1 MSEAAFTIDYFAL
14 GLLALFFLAAFYI
27 HSLIEYHTPHL
38 RFSNLI
44 DLNRES
50 KKARRAYFPNRLYQG
65 ALLFLGLAFL
75 DPHFTAAREVLE
87 HKSKKHRTEIPT
99 EGIAIYLLLDRSGS
113 MNQKIETRGFARKG
127 SVSKIDL
134 LKETVEQFI
143 LQRPDDLIGL
153 VAFARIPTVLAPLTL
168 DQDTLLSQLKALTTV
183 QSPEEDGSSIGYA
196 IYKTAMLISA
206 TRHFAKDLQ
215 AEGKPAYEIK
225 NAIMIVVTD
234 GFQDP
239 NRLDYGNRLRT
250 IELDE
255 AAAYAKK
262 EGIRLYIIN
271 IDPAFALADFAPH
284 RREMKTLTEMT
295 GGQFFLV
302 GKGEGLEQIFETIN
316 RLEKTALPAS
326 LSSRGSS
333 EEKKRGLSFY
343 PFLIIMGLGCFASAL
358 FLESTFLRKFP

>member
-1 MSEAAFTIDYFAL
+1 MSEAAFTIDYLAL
-14 GLLALFFLAAFYI
+14 GLLALFSIAAFYI
-27 HSLIEYHTPHL
+27 HSFIEYRTPHIK
-38 RFSNLI
+38 FSNLI
-44 DLNRES
+44 DLNKES
-50 KKARRAYFPNRLYQG
+50 KKVRASYFPRRLYQG
-65 ALLFLGLAFL
+65 ALLFLGLAFI
-75 DPHFTAAREVLE
+75 DPHFTAAREE
-87 HKSKKHRTEIPT
+87 PEPKSNKQRTEIPT

-113 MNQKIETRGFARKG
+113 MNQKIETRGYAGKNAI
-127 SVSKIDL
+127 SKKDL

-153 VAFARIPTVLAPLTL
+153 VAFARVPAVLAPLTL
-168 DQDTLLSQLKALTTV
+168 DQEALLSHLKALTTV
-183 QSPEEDGSSIGYA
+183 ENPEEDGSSIGYA

-239 NRLDYGNRLRT
+239 NKLDYGNRLRT

-271 IDPAFALADFAPH
+271 IDPSFALAEFAPH
-284 RREMKTLTEMT
+284 RRQMKTLTEMT

-302 GKGEGLEQIFETIN
+302 GRGERLGQILETIN
-316 RLEKTALPAS
+316 RLEKTTLPVS
-326 LSSRGSS
+326 LSTRGSS

-343 PFLIIMGLGCFASAL
+343 PFLIMMGLGCFAAAL
-358 FLESTFLRKFP
+358 LLESTFLRKFP